1 MILPF
6 VREIFADVEKSP
18 AFLRALARVKVGAG
32 RTRVSGLT
40 PTGKAL
46 FYALL
51 QRASSRP
58 LLVIV
63 NDNRA
68 VDELLPVVRSL
79 AELTGAVTPD
89 AVIGL
94 PAYDVLPFE
103 QQSPHP
109 EIQEARA
116 TALWKIATGAA
127 QVVLAPFASAC
138 MRLRDGSFYADLAR
152 VELAQRLDFIPEQL
166 HAHWPVRFRWIRVD
180 QPAAMGKLPRHL
192 NHVNLVVTG
201 QP

>member
-6 VREIFADVEKSP
+6 VRELFADVEKSA
-18 AFLRALARVKVGAG
+18 AFARAVARVKGGAG

-46 FYALL
+46 FYSLL
-51 QRASSRP
+51 QRSTSRP
-58 LLVIV
+58 VIV
-63 NDNRA
+63 IVSDNRA

-79 AELTGAVTPD
+79 GDLTGAVAPD

-103 QQSPHP
+103 NLSPHP

-116 TALWKIATGAA
+116 TALWKIASGAA
-127 QVVLAPFASAC
+127 SVVITPLAATA
-138 MRLRDGSFYADLAR
+138 MRLRSAEFYADLAKVVIAGMTDHY
-152 VELAQRLDFIPEQL
+152 VEDLRKKLKAGKKPES
-166 HAHWPVRFRWIRVD
+166 
-180 QPAAMGKLPRHL
+180 
-192 NHVNLVVTG
+192 
-201 QP
+201 